1 MAMQY
6 MENHAQEVSVA
17 RMNWQQVQERLA
29 AGAVALLPIGAACK
43 EHGLHLPM
51 NTDFVQV
58 EWFAR
63 QLAKDKDIIIW
74 PVLAYGYY
82 PAFVEYAGSISL
94 CRETFINSVCD
105 ILGGIKKAGAQ
116 SIIVL
121 NAGISTIEP
130 LEEAIGLTDS
140 NNHVRLMNLYAGEHY
155 KRAITD
161 CQQQVHGSNADE
173 IETSIML
180 MIACELVN
188 MDKAVCC
195 DTEMQAGVFNPHS
208 PAQANYSA
216 SGVYGDATL
225 ATTDKGSSVVQ
236 AMLDDLRNGLQ

>member
-1 MAMQY
+1 MQ
-6 MENHAQEVSVA
+6 NHTQNVSVA
-17 RMNWQQVQERLA
+17 GMNWQQVQERLA
-29 AGAVALLPIGAACK
+29 AGAVALLPIGAASK

-51 NTDFVQV
+51 NTDLVQV
-58 EWFAR
+58 EWFA
-63 QLAKDKDIIIW
+63 QALAKDADIIIW

-94 CRETFINSVCD
+94 CRETFVNTVCD

-121 NAGISTIEP
+121 NSGISTIEP
-130 LEEAIGLTDS
+130 LEDAISQADS
-140 NNHVRLMNLYAGEHY
+140 NHQVRLMNLYAGEHY
-155 KRAITD
+155 KRAITA
-161 CQQQVHGSNADE
+161 CQQQGHGSHADE

-180 MIACELVN
+180 VIAHELVN

-195 DTEMQAGVFNPHS
+195 DAEMQAGVFNPHS
-208 PAQANYSA
+208 PAQVNYSA

-225 ATTDKGSSVVQ
+225 ATTDKGRSVVQ
-236 AMLDDLRNGLQ
+236 AILDDLRKGLL